1 MDFNIYTNIYEEL
14 INTKNN
20 LNSRYFI
27 NKYSLSEIE
36 LKTIL
41 IKIKENEYISKD
53 NKILKDILSE
63 LEDYEIDFSIFTKI
77 NNNKKNDLNIQ
88 SNKPINKIK
97 IKDKMVDFI
106 SNFIKELRSR
116 LENINLE
123 KKQYIQLG
131 IGFISIILIFSITT
145 YIINSKENTNT
156 SSNIE
161 KENIT
166 TNNITNEKKLLVV
179 SNNIDTIKINNT
191 NTEKKEEDIISS
203 KENSMTVN
211 VEDKLDSIKVIKN
224 EKENSVRAI
233 ITYDDKKEQKNT
245 IQKQSNT
252 KNSNTKL
259 VIRTEFNSIK
269 DDLKYENHMIKYKNK
284 YYKEN
289 DILEGYKIFKITPAY
304 VKFEDTKTNIRKRVL
319 LN

>member
-1 MDFNIYTNIYEEL
+1 
-14 INTKNN
+14 
-20 LNSRYFI
+20 
-27 NKYSLSEIE
+27 
-36 LKTIL
+36 
-41 IKIKENEYISKD
+41 
-53 NKILKDILSE
+53 
-63 LEDYEIDFSIFTKI
+63 
-77 NNNKKNDLNIQ
+77 
-88 SNKPINKIK
+88 
-97 IKDKMVDFI
+97 
-106 SNFIKELRSR
+106 
-116 LENINLE
+116 
-123 KKQYIQLG
+123 
-131 IGFISIILIFSITT
+131 
-145 YIINSKENTNT
+145 
-156 SSNIE
+156 
-161 KENIT
+161 
-166 TNNITNEKKLLVV
+166 
-179 SNNIDTIKINNT
+179 
-191 NTEKKEEDIISS
+191 
-203 KENSMTVN
+203 MTVN

>member
-123 KKQYIQLG
+123 K
-131 IGFISIILIFSITT
+131 
-145 YIINSKENTNT
+145 
-156 SSNIE
+156 
-161 KENIT
+161 
-166 TNNITNEKKLLVV
+166 NNIYN
-179 SNNIDTIKINNT
+179 
-191 NTEKKEEDIISS
+191 
-203 KENSMTVN
+203 
-211 VEDKLDSIKVIKN
+211 
-224 EKENSVRAI
+224 
-233 ITYDDKKEQKNT
+233 
-245 IQKQSNT
+245 
-252 KNSNTKL
+252 
-259 VIRTEFNSIK
+259 
-269 DDLKYENHMIKYKNK
+269 
-284 YYKEN
+284 
-289 DILEGYKIFKITPAY
+289 
-304 VKFEDTKTNIRKRVL
+304 
-319 LN
+319 